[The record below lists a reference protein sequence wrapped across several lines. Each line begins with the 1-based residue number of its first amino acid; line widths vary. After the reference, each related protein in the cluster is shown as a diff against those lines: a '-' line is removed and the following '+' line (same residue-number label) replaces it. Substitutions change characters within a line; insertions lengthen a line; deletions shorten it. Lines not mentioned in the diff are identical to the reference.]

1 MALQR
6 TRKLAAELCC
16 STIDYP
22 NPEYYRLENLKDTVS
37 IRNFKLSANLMHT
50 CARIFDL
57 LASISRNDNQILTT
71 LSMDNIW
78 DDKRVIPDMDVT
90 VG

>member
-1 MALQR
+1 
-6 TRKLAAELCC
+6 
-16 STIDYP
+16 
-22 NPEYYRLENLKDTVS
+22 
-37 IRNFKLSANLMHT
+37 MHT

-57 LASISRNDNQILTT
+57 LASMNRNDNRKLTT

-90 VG
+90 VGWNGGSRRPKLKKLWVLGLTLILYS